1 MGSAK
6 FAHAS
11 NCRKMARND
20 DRERMG
26 FARTGEVKSPYR
38 GNQTLVQGRS
48 SLRTG
53 EIESPYRG
61 EAEPM
66 KGSIEV

>member
-1 MGSAK
+1 
-6 FAHAS
+6 
-11 NCRKMARND
+11 MARND

-38 GNQTLVQGRS
+38 GYQTLVQGGS
-48 SLRTG
+48 SLRTV

-61 EAEPM
+61 AAEPIE
-66 KGSIEV
+66 GSIEV

>member
-38 GNQTLVQGRS
+38 G
-48 SLRTG
+48 
-53 EIESPYRG
+53 